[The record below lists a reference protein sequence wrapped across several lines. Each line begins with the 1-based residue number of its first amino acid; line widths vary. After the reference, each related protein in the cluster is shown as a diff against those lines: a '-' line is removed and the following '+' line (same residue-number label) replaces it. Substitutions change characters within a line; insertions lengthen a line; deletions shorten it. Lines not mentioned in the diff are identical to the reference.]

1 MDALIPALPWYVAR
15 SGGIVAWAL
24 VTVSVVVGLVQSTRV
39 ARGRANPA
47 WLRGFHANAGGM
59 ALAFTGI
66 HVVGLL
72 LDTTVHF
79 SVADVLLPFAAA
91 WRPLAVAWGIVA
103 MYLLLAVGITAWA
116 RRRLPRGAWLKVHRI
131 SALTYGL
138 ATAHLLTAGTDVAN
152 PVLAGT
158 ALVSMFVVAALVF
171 TRLWASHTRSGTA
184 RASGNAR
191 PRAHTQATPRPEFSR
206 RP

>member
-15 SGGIVAWAL
+15 SGGIVAWVL
-24 VTVSVVVGLVQSTRV
+24 VTVSVIVGLVQSTRV

-72 LDTTVHF
+72 LDTTVDF
-79 SVADVLLPFAAA
+79 SIVDVLVPFASS

-103 MYLLLAVGITAWA
+103 MDLMLAVGVTAWA
-116 RRRLPRGAWLKVHRI
+116 RRRLPKGAWLKVHRV

-152 PVLAGT
+152 PVLEAA
-158 ALVSMFVVAALVF
+158 ALASMFVVAALVF
-171 TRLWASHTRSGTA
+171 TRLWSSHSRTAS
-184 RASGNAR
+184 AR
-191 PRAHTQATPRPEFSR
+191 PRARTTSRATTASGVGSPSR
-206 RP
+206 R